1 MSDVEG
7 PMQYDYGGY
16 IRFTIDFTPEAED
29 TCSICWRN
37 PLGQTGEVDGEFTE
51 DNTAIEA
58 RIPDGLFAQKGTY
71 LLNGR
76 IRGTRGGEPFVK
88 SSDSKRYK
96 VDTGIIAPA

>member
-1 MSDVEG
+1 MSDVEV

-51 DNTAIEA
+51 DNDIQVK
-58 RIPDGLFAQKGTY
+58 IPEGLFTQKGTY
-71 LLNGR
+71 LINGR
-76 IRGTRGGEPFVK
+76 IRGTRGGNQFVK
-88 SSDSKRYK
+88 SSEAKRYK
-96 VDTGIIAPA
+96 VDTGIITPA